1 MFQFTNVNAI
11 GYLQN
16 SKKYEIDSQR
26 TGMAFYL
33 SVRLGLTIASTS
45 IISEP
50 LINSKLRWE
59 KLRMI
64 TIITKPCIAFTSK
77 VSQYETWR

>member
-16 SKKYEIDSQR
+16 SQKYEIDSQR
-26 TGMAFYL
+26 TGMACYL

-50 LINSKLRWE
+50 LMNSKL
-59 KLRMI
+59 
-64 TIITKPCIAFTSK
+64 
-77 VSQYETWR
+77 